1 MRVKKGVH
9 ALKRRR
15 NLPKAAKGFRHGRS
29 KKEHLAKTAVIKSLV
44 YARAHRRDK
53 KADFRTLWNQKINA
67 ATRAEGVSY
76 SKFINMLKV
85 KGVMLDRKI
94 LAGLAQN
101 EPRTFSKVLAFV
113 KV

>member
-15 NLPKAAKGFRHGRS
+15 NLLKAAKGFRHGRS
-29 KKEHLAKTAVIKSLV
+29 KKEHLAKTAVTKALV

-67 ATRAEGVSY
+67 AVRMEGLSY
-76 SKFINMLKV
+76 SKFIALLKK
-85 KGVMLDRKI
+85 KGVVLDRKI
-94 LAGLAQN
+94 LAGLAEH
-101 EPRTFSKVLAFV
+101 EPRTFSKVVAFV
-113 KV
+113 N